1 MRGGCACV
9 CACLRAGLPGNAI
22 QAWKCY
28 SNDDDKNTN
37 YNNRTGQ
44 KQPQVGDIGCQIR
57 NGEGEEEDGKTI
69 KTFERQRKGGEE
81 DRGRKRDDMKER
93 IGKGK
98 WREEAQEDWKDEK
111 VYIILRLCH
120 ELSVVHLIKIQI

>member
-1 MRGGCACV
+1 
-9 CACLRAGLPGNAI
+9 
-22 QAWKCY
+22 
-28 SNDDDKNTN
+28 
-37 YNNRTGQ
+37 
-44 KQPQVGDIGCQIR
+44 
-57 NGEGEEEDGKTI
+57 
-69 KTFERQRKGGEE
+69 
-81 DRGRKRDDMKER
+81 MKER

>member
-1 MRGGCACV
+1 MRKKTARQ
-9 CACLRAGLPGNAI
+9 LRHL
-22 QAWKCY
+22 K
-28 SNDDDKNTN
+28 
-37 YNNRTGQ
+37 
-44 KQPQVGDIGCQIR
+44 
-57 NGEGEEEDGKTI
+57 
-69 KTFERQRKGGEE
+69 